1 MSNEEIANEAIMDSN
16 DNNENNHKGFEEFK
30 EFEKKTLKQIYDEQT
45 FKDVPETKD
54 ILGDFVDRVI
64 VRSMYLYNNRYVI

>member
-1 MSNEEIANEAIMDSN
+1 MSNEEIAVEAIMDSN
-16 DNNENNHKGFEEFK
+16 DNNYKGFEEFNQ
-30 EFEKKTLKQIYDEQT
+30 FEKKTLKQIYDEQT

-64 VRSMYLYNNRYVI
+64 VRSMYLYNNRYFI

>member
-1 MSNEEIANEAIMDSN
+1 MSNEEIAVEAIMDSN
-16 DNNENNHKGFEEFK
+16 DNNYKGFEEFNQ
-30 EFEKKTLKQIYDEQT
+30 FEKRTLKQIYDEQT

-64 VRSMYLYNNRYVI
+64 VRSMYLYNNRYFI